1 MDYKVLVGI
10 AVVIGVIIVEWI
22 RAKAYQYGRL
32 AGASQAVHDL
42 SRACSYHYEEKDQPL
57 PKNVDEALDY
67 LADTLKRGTAPPA
80 RSIST

>member
-10 AVVIGVIIVEWI
+10 AVVIGVIIVEWL

-42 SRACSYHYEEKDQPL
+42 FAGVQLPL
-57 PKNVDEALDY
+57 
-67 LADTLKRGTAPPA
+67 
-80 RSIST
+80 